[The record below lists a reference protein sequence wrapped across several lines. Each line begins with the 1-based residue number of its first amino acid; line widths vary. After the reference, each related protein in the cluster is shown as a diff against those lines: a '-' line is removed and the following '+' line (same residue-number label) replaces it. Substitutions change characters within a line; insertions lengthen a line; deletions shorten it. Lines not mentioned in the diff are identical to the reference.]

1 MLIETLKRN
10 IDNDISINNY
20 CLLYEFSRQ
29 YFLNNNAFFCAYM
42 KKLKYKL
49 LIIKLIDVNLAII

>member
-29 YFLNNNAFFCAYM
+29 YFLNNNVFLRLYE
-42 KKLKYKL
+42 K
-49 LIIKLIDVNLAII
+49 IKI